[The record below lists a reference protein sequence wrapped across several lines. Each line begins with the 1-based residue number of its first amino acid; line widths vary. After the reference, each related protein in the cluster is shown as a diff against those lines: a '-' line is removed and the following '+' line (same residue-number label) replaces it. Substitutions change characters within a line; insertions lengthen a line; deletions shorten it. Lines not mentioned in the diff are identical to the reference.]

1 MIFIFFKYLVLSSLS
16 CYILDL
22 HCILPDDLLWCTD
35 PPVLSYGR
43 QSVQA
48 SVVVGHRPSC
58 LMACGI
64 PVPESPELQGELS
77 TTGPPGKFPG
87 FHLEVMKVS
96 EIT

>member
-1 MIFIFFKYLVLSSLS
+1 MQ
-16 CYILDL
+16 
-22 HCILPDDLLWCTD
+22 T
-35 PPVLSYGR
+35 PVLLYGL

-48 SVVVGHRPSC
+48 SVVVGRRASC
-58 LMACGI
+58 FMACRI
-64 PVPESPELQGELS
+64 LVPESPEFQGELS

>member
-1 MIFIFFKYLVLSSLS
+1 MSHGL
-16 CYILDL
+16 
-22 HCILPDDLLWCTD
+22 
-35 PPVLSYGR
+35 

-48 SVVVGHRPSC
+48 SVVVGRRPSYF
-58 LMACGI
+58 MACRI

-77 TTGPPGKFPG
+77 ITGPPGKFSG